1 MRPEII
7 FGGSGL
13 LGSNY
18 LLNKK
23 NKNVY
28 NVIYKNRAYNAKNI
42 KIDVLKLKE
51 FIKKKKI
58 KIIWNFAALTDIKEC
73 EKNKKMAYKTNVKL
87 PMNLS
92 VLAHKMKIKF
102 VHISTDHFICK
113 NYPIKETSKV
123 TTINYYARTKLL
135 AEKKILKFNKN
146 ALIIRTNFFKSTSK
160 KKSFYEKIL
169 ETTKRNKFS
178 FLFNDVY
185 FNPVSIKFLLEVM
198 NKLILKKATGIFNIS
213 SDGLFSKY
221 EFGLHV
227 LKKKKLNKNFIIKSS
242 FASRKDLV
250 KRPHNMSLCNKKL
263 KKFLKIKTINLI
275 RQI

>member
-23 NKNVY
+23 NKIIY
-28 NVIYKNRAYNAKNI
+28 NIVHKKRAYNAKNI
-42 KIDVLKLKE
+42 KIDIQKLKD
-51 FIKKKKI
+51 FIIKKKI
-58 KIIWNFAALTDIKEC
+58 KIILNFAALTNIEEC
-73 EKNKKMAYKTNVKL
+73 EKNKKETYQTNVKL
-87 PMNLS
+87 PMDLS
-92 VLAHKMKIKF
+92 ILAYKLKIKF
-102 VHISTDHFICK
+102 VHISTDHLVCK
-113 NYPIKETSKV
+113 NYPIKEKSKV
-123 TTINYYARTKLL
+123 TAINYYARTKLL

-146 ALIIRTNFFKSTSK
+146 ALIIRTNFFKSASK
-160 KKSFYEKIL
+160 KKSFYEKII
-169 ETTKRNKFS
+169 EATKRKKFS
-178 FLFNDVY
+178 FLFDDVY

-213 SDGLFSKY
+213 SDSFFSKY
-221 EFGLHV
+221 EFGLSV
-227 LKKKKLNKNFIIKSS
+227 LKKKKLNQKFIIRSNL
-242 FASRKDLV
+242 ATRKNLV
-250 KRPHNMSLCNKKL
+250 KRPNNMSLSNKKL